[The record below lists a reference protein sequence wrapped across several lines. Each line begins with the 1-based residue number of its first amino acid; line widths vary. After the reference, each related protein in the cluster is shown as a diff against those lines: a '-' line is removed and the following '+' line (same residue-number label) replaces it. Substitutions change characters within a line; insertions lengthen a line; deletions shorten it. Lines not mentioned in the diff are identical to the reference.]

1 MPEDRPG
8 APAHGWTALRLNAV
22 TYPVEPG
29 EREALA
35 AAGAR
40 LVEVE
45 GRDEAE
51 LQAHAAACDALL
63 VVSAYVPAS
72 LVAQMGRCLT
82 IARLGAG
89 TDRIDIAAA
98 TAAGIVVS
106 NVPDFC
112 LGEQAD
118 HTIGLLLAL
127 ARRLPWMQA
136 AMRRGDWTAR
146 QDPKVRR
153 LAGRT
158 LGLLGFGASAQAV
171 AQRAAALGLR
181 VQAWTRRPE
190 AWHEAAERLGV
201 RMLPFDEL
209 LAGSDFLSVH
219 LPLAPQTRHL
229 VGARELAL
237 LRPHVQIVNTARG
250 AIFDEAA
257 LVEHLRTHPDSAA
270 ALDVF
275 EGIDVFQPPGTP
287 ASHPLLELDN
297 VICTPHS
304 AGSSVESTAE
314 SKLRGAQHAAQ
325 VLAGRWPT
333 HVVNP
338 GVQPRAALQGREPA
352 DRATGP

>member
-1 MPEDRPG
+1 MHT
-8 APAHGWTALRLNAV
+8 APTPWTALRLNAQ

-29 EREALA
+29 ERQALA
-35 AAGAR
+35 DVGAR
-40 LVEVE
+40 LVEIE

-51 LQAHAAACDALL
+51 LHAHAAACDALL
-63 VVSAYVPAS
+63 VVSAYVPAV
-72 LVAQMGRCLT
+72 LIARMPRCRT

-118 HTIGLLLAL
+118 HTMGLLLAL

-136 AMRRGDWTAR
+136 AMQRGQWTAR

-171 AQRAAALGLR
+171 AQRAAAFGLQ

-190 AWHEAAERLGV
+190 AWRDAAQRLGV
-201 RMLPFDEL
+201 RMASFDEV
-209 LAGSDFLSVH
+209 LAGSDFLSLH
-219 LPLAPQTRHL
+219 LPLAPETRHL
-229 VGARELAL
+229 IGARELAL
-237 LRPHVQIVNTARG
+237 MRPHVQIVNTARG
-250 AIFDEAA
+250 AILDEPA
-257 LVEHLRTHPDSAA
+257 LVQHLRTHPEAAA

-275 EGIDVFQPPGTP
+275 EGIDVFQPPGAP
-287 ASHPLLELDN
+287 ADHPLLQLDN
-297 VICTPHS
+297 VICTPHC
-304 AGSSVESTAE
+304 AGSSVESSID
-314 SKLRGAQHAAQ
+314 SKVRGAQHAAQ
-325 VLAGRWPT
+325 VLRGHWPT
-333 HVVNP
+333 HRVNP
-338 GVQPRAALQGREPA
+338 QVVPRWGLGF
-352 DRATGP
+352 DRT

>member
-1 MPEDRPG
+1 MRAEPLSTPG
-8 APAHGWTALRLNAV
+8 TLTALRLNAQ
-22 TYPVEPG
+22 TFPVESA

-35 AAGAR
+35 EAGAR
-40 LVEVE
+40 LLEIE

-51 LQAHAAACDALL
+51 LHAHAAACDALL
-63 VVSAYVPAS
+63 VVSAYVPAT
-72 LVAQMGRCLT
+72 LIERMPRCRT

-89 TDRIDIAAA
+89 TDRIDITAA
-98 TAAGIVVS
+98 TAAGIVIS

-118 HTIGLLLAL
+118 HTMVLLLSL

-136 AMRRGDWTAR
+136 AMRRGEWTAR

-171 AQRAAALGLR
+171 ARRAAAFGLQ

-190 AWHEAAERLGV
+190 AWRETAQRLGV
-201 RMLPFDEL
+201 RMVGFDEV

-219 LPLAPQTRHL
+219 LPLAPETRHL
-229 VGARELAL
+229 LGARELML
-237 LRPHVQIVNTARG
+237 LRPHAQIINTARG
-250 AIFDEAA
+250 AIFDEPA
-257 LVEHLRTHPDSAA
+257 LVEHLRAHPDSGA

-297 VICTPHS
+297 VICTPHC

-314 SKLRGAQHAAQ
+314 SKIRGARHAAQ
-325 VLAGRWPT
+325 VLRGHWPT
-333 HVVNP
+333 HVVNAQ
-338 GVQPRAALQGREPA
+338 VRPRSGALAPAAEEG
-352 DRATGP
+352 

>member
-1 MPEDRPG
+1 LITT
-8 APAHGWTALRLNAV
+8 WTALRLNAQ

-35 AAGAR
+35 SAKAH
-40 LVEVE
+40 LIEIE

-51 LQAHAAACDALL
+51 LLRAAASADALL
-63 VVSAYVPAS
+63 VVSAYVPAD
-72 LVAQMGRCLT
+72 LIGRMSRCRT

-118 HTIGLLLAL
+118 HTMVLLLSL
-127 ARRLPWMQA
+127 ARRLPWMTS
-136 AMRRGDWTAR
+136 AMRRGEWTAR
-146 QDPKVRR
+146 QDPRVHR

-171 AQRAAALGLR
+171 AQRAVAFGWK
-181 VQAWTRRPE
+181 VQAWTRRPA
-190 AWHEAAERLGV
+190 AWTAAAQRLGV
-201 RMLPFDEL
+201 QMVEFEDL

-219 LPLAPQTRHL
+219 LPLTPQTRHL
-229 VGARELAL
+229 IGARELAL
-237 LRPHVQIVNTARG
+237 LRDDVQIVNTARG

-257 LVEHLRTHPDSAA
+257 LVEHLRTHPATGA

-287 ASHPLLELDN
+287 STHPLLALDN
-297 VICTPHS
+297 VICTPHC
-304 AGSSVESTAE
+304 AGSSVESTIE
-314 SKLRGAQHAAQ
+314 SKVRGAGHAAQ
-325 VLAGRWPT
+325 VLRGHWPT

-338 GVQPRAALQGREPA
+338 EVVPRSGPLDGV
-352 DRATGP
+352 T